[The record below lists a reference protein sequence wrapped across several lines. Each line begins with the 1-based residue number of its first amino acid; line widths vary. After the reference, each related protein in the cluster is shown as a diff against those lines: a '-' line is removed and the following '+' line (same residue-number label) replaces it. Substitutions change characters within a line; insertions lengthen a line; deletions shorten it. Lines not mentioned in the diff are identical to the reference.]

1 MGHFALVLVSL
12 LRGGRL
18 MRRRLFLP
26 FILLVILSLSGGC
39 AGIPVREE
47 VKVDSSLPVGKIE
60 GNTFQGI
67 RYPFK
72 VSLPSSNWKFSVEI
86 PDFMEGLGFK
96 RPGLEEDELF
106 LVNPV
111 TKSNIQ
117 IDLTPAGRTARFNEK
132 VIRTITGMGAGS
144 MTEELRMEHG
154 RDFPVEV
161 SPTTPYSLKGV
172 QFAAHRFVKYK
183 LGKTPVIHGWVYG
196 FSEPYQL
203 FIIYMVLEKEGFND
217 LNDITKILDSFEM
230 PSKK

>member
-1 MGHFALVLVSL
+1 MKRNFST
-12 LRGGRL
+12 
-18 MRRRLFLP
+18 
-26 FILLVILSLSGGC
+26 ILLITLFIGGC

-47 VKVDSSLPVGKIE
+47 VRVDSSLPVGKIE

-96 RPGLEEDELF
+96 RPGLEEDQLF
-106 LVNPV
+106 IINPA

-117 IDLTPAGRTARFNEK
+117 IDLTPAGRTVRFNQKLIETLTRS
-132 VIRTITGMGAGS
+132 VAGGLV
-144 MTEELRMEHG
+144 EELKMEHG

-161 SPTTPYSLKGV
+161 GPTTPYSLKGV
-172 QFAAHRFVKYK
+172 QYAAHRFAKYK
-183 LGKTPVIHGWVYG
+183 VGETRIIHGWVYG
-196 FSEPYQL
+196 FGEPYQL
-203 FIIYMVLEKEGFND
+203 FIIYMVLEKEGFKD
-217 LNDITKILDSFEM
+217 LDDVTKILDSFEM

>member
-1 MGHFALVLVSL
+1 
-12 LRGGRL
+12 
-18 MRRRLFLP
+18 MRKNLILSS
-26 FILLVILSLSGGC
+26 ILLVILSFLVGC

-47 VKVDSSLPVGKIE
+47 VKVDLSLPVGKID
-60 GNTFQGI
+60 GNTFIGI
-67 RYPFK
+67 RFPFK

-96 RPGLEEDELF
+96 RPGLEEDQLF
-106 LVNPV
+106 IINPA

-117 IDLTPAGRTARFNEK
+117 IDLTPAGRRVRFNQKLIE
-132 VIRTITGMGAGS
+132 TITRSVAGGLV
-144 MTEELRMEHG
+144 EELKMEHG

-161 SPTTPYSLKGV
+161 GPTTPYSLKGV
-172 QFAAHRFVKYK
+172 QYAAHRFAKYK
-183 LGKTPVIHGWVYG
+183 VGETRIIHGWVYG
-196 FSEPYQL
+196 FGEPYQL